1 MICLRVLIGLLLL
14 LSSIQPIKAQERSVI
29 DLRDTDL
36 NKPFELTGQWD
47 FYWKQLITSSEG
59 LAPSKSKVI
68 PPHDWAEETLEGE
81 RLSAEGYA
89 TYAVRLILPSESP
102 QLGMYIPH
110 AFSSYKV
117 IVNDSLVWESG
128 KVGVSKEEY
137 RGYREPKVVSLKEFK
152 IQTLD
157 ILIQVAN
164 FDHYNAGLYYPLEL
178 DAYSNLTRKI
188 RTNQGISFF

>member
-1 MICLRVLIGLLLL
+1 M
-14 LSSIQPIKAQERSVI
+14 
-29 DLRDTDL
+29 
-36 NKPFELTGQWD
+36 
-47 FYWKQLITSSEG
+47 
-59 LAPSKSKVI
+59 
-68 PPHDWAEETLEGE
+68 
-81 RLSAEGYA
+81 
-89 TYAVRLILPSESP
+89 
-102 QLGMYIPH
+102 
-110 AFSSYKV
+110 
-117 IVNDSLVWESG
+117 ESG

>member
-14 LSSIQPIKAQERSVI
+14 LSSIQPIEAQERSVI

-68 PPHDWAEETLEGE
+68 LPHDWALETIEGE

-110 AFSSYKV
+110 AFSSY
-117 IVNDSLVWESG
+117 
-128 KVGVSKEEY
+128 
-137 RGYREPKVVSLKEFK
+137 
-152 IQTLD
+152 
-157 ILIQVAN
+157 
-164 FDHYNAGLYYPLEL
+164 
-178 DAYSNLTRKI
+178 
-188 RTNQGISFF
+188 